1 MIVRRLFPEAGP
13 AIELEAADSR
23 TRLAELYALPGV
35 DSLRINLVATVSGSA
50 AGGDDTSETL
60 TNRADRK
67 ILGVIRRDS
76 DVVLVGAASVRAEGY
91 QLPRTAPLAIVTSTG
106 DLGGHRLAVDPDRSP
121 PLVLCPAATVETAR
135 AVLPSAKIVV
145 VPDHAGRMSAI
156 DIVSALR
163 SRGLRRIVCE
173 GGPSL
178 AAQMLD
184 SGLVDELCL
193 STSPI
198 AGGVLL
204 PVFGSAEISSHRLE
218 LAQLLVDDTSTLYA
232 RWRILA

>member
-1 MIVRRLFPEAGP
+1 MIVRRVFPETGP
-13 AIELEAADSR
+13 AIEVESTEAR
-23 TRLAELYALPGV
+23 EQLGELYALAGT
-35 DSLRINLVATVSGSA
+35 DILRINLVASVSGSA
-50 AGGDDTSETL
+50 AGGDATSETL

-106 DLGGHRLAVDPDRSP
+106 DLGGHRLTVHPDRFIP
-121 PLVLCPAATVETAR
+121 FVLCPAAVAEVAKTA
-135 AVLPSAKIVV
+135 LPSAEIVV
-145 VPDHAGRMSAI
+145 VPDAAGRMSAV

-163 SRGLRRIVCE
+163 LRGLRRIVCE

-178 AAQMLD
+178 AAQMLEA
-184 SGLVDELCL
+184 GLVDELCL

-198 AGGVLL
+198 VGGVSLPLL
-204 PVFGSAEISSHRLE
+204 GSSPIAAHRLE

-232 RWRILA
+232 RWRVLD